1 MQQRYET
8 MSKDKDKKS
17 TTPGLDKDALDA
29 LNFKNNILEKV
40 RRAKLAKKT
49 KTTTTNKPPVIR
61 GLGKLG
67 DHNRAYKRRKT
78 RTA

>member
-1 MQQRYET
+1 
-8 MSKDKDKKS
+8 MSKDKTS

-29 LNFKNNILEKV
+29 LNFKNNILDKIQ
-40 RRAKLAKKT
+40 RAKLAKKNKKN
-49 KTTTTNKPPVIR
+49 KTTTTKKTPVIR

-67 DHNRAYKRRKT
+67 EHNRAYKRRKT